1 LTTNGI
7 NHLGLT
13 VRDLDQTTSF
23 FTDLLGWKLV
33 TRDDSYPRTAV
44 TDGTCRFTLWQ
55 ADLSQPVT
63 GFDRK
68 TNVGLHHVAIEVAS
82 REDLFELAEKI
93 RAWPGVVA
101 CRWTAHAHDV
111 QRTRRYPYGD
121 HLASRLALVANQLA
135 IPWKRFC

>member
-1 LTTNGI
+1 LTTKGI

-13 VRDLDQTTSF
+13 VLDLDQTTSF

-63 GFDRK
+63 GFDRR
-68 TNVGLHHVAIEVAS
+68 TNVGLHHVAIEVSS

-93 RAWPGVVA
+93 RAWPGVKMEFEPELLSGGPRMHMMFSEPGGIRMEIIWPA
-101 CRWTAHAHDV
+101 V
-111 QRTRRYPYGD
+111 Q
-121 HLASRLALVANQLA
+121 
-135 IPWKRFC
+135 

>member
-1 LTTNGI
+1 LTTKGI

-13 VRDLDQTTSF
+13 VRDLDQTTAF

-68 TNVGLHHVAIEVAS
+68 TNVGLHHVAIEVS
-82 REDLFELAEKI
+82 SKEDLFDLAKKI
-93 RAWPGVVA
+93 RAWPGVEMEFEPELLSGGPRMHMMFSEPGGIRMEIIWPA
-101 CRWTAHAHDV
+101 V
-111 QRTRRYPYGD
+111 Q
-121 HLASRLALVANQLA
+121 
-135 IPWKRFC
+135 